1 MLYLQKLLQFVW
13 EMKQMEIGSVI
24 RKYRKETVLA
34 QKEMV
39 NRLGV
44 TAPAVNKWENG
55 NTKPDIDLLAPIAR
69 LFNNSLDTLLSE
81 LCCGMQYNVVHL

>member
-1 MLYLQKLLQFVW
+1 
-13 EMKQMEIGSVI
+13 MEIGSVI